1 MTRSRSLRS
10 NLSSLLTWLLATAL
24 LVMVLMFT
32 AAQIRAASS
41 GQTRD
46 AELVAQVLVEESRG
60 PLLFADRRILAD
72 KFRALRVYPGIVLAC
87 LYDQN
92 GLLAASHSK
101 AATKVCPD
109 AAAAPASNPTLRKAV
124 LWHDAPIGRLDLYA
138 DRSLILTSVLS
149 FVAPM
154 AVLALVVF
162 LVVTIVGRRLAERA
176 VAPLKALTASSR
188 AIIQGDLGARMAVDG
203 PLEVAEL
210 AQTFNAVIDDLLA
223 ARQAA
228 VDDLKERRRTEEAL
242 SAAEA
247 LLRKIIDLV
256 PYLIFAVRGDGS
268 VIFANRAVADAYGVP
283 IDALLSGG
291 FARERE
297 RSDRPDGLLFEDR
310 SRRQPPA
317 EIWFNTHD
325 GQVKRFLVTRVPFSD
340 PGGPPGADAV
350 AATAELV
357 VAVDVTEE
365 RRLQVQLQFSQ
376 RLEVVGT
383 LAGGIAHDFNNLL
396 TPIMGYTTLL
406 MDRGLAPDIDAKLK
420 SIYSATLKARD
431 LVQQIL
437 TFSRHH
443 NEAAEKQL
451 VDTSSVLEDAISL
464 MRATIPSS
472 IEIDVHVAPNV
483 PMIHANPGQVH
494 QVIVNLCTN
503 AAQAINQARGH
514 IDISLRPADPSAPD
528 CPSRVANGEFI
539 ELSVTD
545 DGAGMSPQVRSR
557 IFEPFFTTKDVGQ
570 GSGLGLSVVHGIVTG
585 HGGEITLST
594 EEGRGST
601 FRVYLPAAEHGARSI
616 EPPNPGRTE
625 GHERVL
631 LIDDEV
637 AVVRATKD
645 LLENFGYEVE
655 AFTQPASA
663 LRQFLALDRAFD
675 VVVTDNLMP
684 EMTGLELAQAIRAS
698 DATIPIVLMS
708 GYIDD
713 RADRNPAITV
723 SIAKPTS
730 GRELSKLIQQVM
742 QAKIA

>member
-1 MTRSRSLRS
+1 
-10 NLSSLLTWLLATAL
+10 LLATAL
-24 LVMVLMFT
+24 LAMVLMFT
-32 AAQIRAASS
+32 AAQIHAALS
-41 GQTRD
+41 GQKRD

-60 PLLFADRRILAD
+60 ALLFADRRILAD

-92 GLLAASHSK
+92 GLLVAGHSK
-101 AATKVCPD
+101 ASTSVCPE
-109 AAAAPASNPTLRKAV
+109 AAVSAATPTLRKSV
-124 LWHDAPIGRLDLYA
+124 LWHDVPIGRLDLYA
-138 DRSLILTSVLS
+138 DRSQVLTSVLG

-154 AVLALVVF
+154 AVLALIVF
-162 LVVTIVGRRLAERA
+162 LAVSIVGRRLAERA
-176 VAPLKALTASSR
+176 AAPLKALTASSR
-188 AIIQGDLGARMAVDG
+188 AIIQGDLGARMAVEG
-203 PLEVAEL
+203 PLEVQEL

-228 VDDLKERRRTEEAL
+228 VDDLKERRRTEQAL
-242 SAAEA
+242 SAAES

-256 PYLIFAVRGDGS
+256 PYLIFAVRRDGS

-283 IDALLSGG
+283 IDALLSGS
-291 FARERE
+291 FSANRTL
-297 RSDRPDGLLFEDR
+297 SDRPDGLLFEDR
-310 SRRQPPA
+310 SRREPPT
-317 EIWFNTHD
+317 EIWFNRHD

-340 PGGPPGADAV
+340 RVAGQSDEHGTV
-350 AATAELV
+350 AAAELV

-406 MDRGLAPDIDAKLK
+406 MDRDLAPDVAAKLK
-420 SIYSATLKARD
+420 SIYSAALKARD

-451 VDTSSVLEDAISL
+451 VDTSAVLEDAISL

-503 AAQAINQARGH
+503 AAQAINHARGH
-514 IDISLRPADPSAPD
+514 IDISLRRADPSAPD
-528 CPSRVANGEFI
+528 CPARVANGEFI

-585 HGGEITLST
+585 HGGEIALST

-601 FRVYLPAAEHGARSI
+601 FRVYFPAAQHGARSI
-616 EPPNPGRTE
+616 EPPSPARTE

-631 LIDDEV
+631 LVDDEV

-684 EMTGLELAQAIRAS
+684 EMTGLELAQAIRANN
-698 DATIPIVLMS
+698 ATIPIVLMS

-723 SIAKPTS
+723 TISKPTS
-730 GRELSKLIQQVM
+730 GRELSNLIQQVV
-742 QAKIA
+742 QTKTA